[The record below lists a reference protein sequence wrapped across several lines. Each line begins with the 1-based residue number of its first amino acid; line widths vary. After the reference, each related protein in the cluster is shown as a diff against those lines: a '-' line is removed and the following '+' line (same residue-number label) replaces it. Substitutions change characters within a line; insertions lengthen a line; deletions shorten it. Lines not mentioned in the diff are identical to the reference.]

1 MDRFVYCDIF
11 TKRWFLIANN
21 MPLLW
26 TFQQDNEPK
35 HKTKLVKQWFERN
48 QIEVMKWSAQSSD
61 LNPIENLWHQV
72 ELSLKHKGPSKN
84 TDEIYKAIEATS
96 NEITQEKIN

>member
-1 MDRFVYCDIF
+1 
-11 TKRWFLIANN
+11 

-72 ELSLKHKGPSKN
+72 ELSLKHKGPSKTPMSYIKLLKPRRMRSHKKKLTN
-84 TDEIYKAIEATS
+84 SLSLCRKDVPQS
-96 NEITQEKIN
+96 